1 MKDKNIIIFS
11 SIDWDGNWQI
21 HQKIA
26 LSLVKMGNKVLF
38 IENTGT
44 RNPKIKDYKRIQ
56 KRIKNWLNS
65 TQGFKDLQNNLTIFS
80 PIALPYPYL
89 KVSRMINRWFLGSP
103 LNKWIKITRFN
114 NPIIIVFL
122 CYIL

>member
-21 HQKIA
+21 HQKTA

-44 RNPKIKDYKRIQ
+44 RNPKLKDYKRIQ
-56 KRIKNWLNS
+56 NLVRVELEYL
-65 TQGFKDLQNNLTIFS
+65 FLYLQI
-80 PIALPYPYL
+80 
-89 KVSRMINRWFLGSP
+89 
-103 LNKWIKITRFN
+103 
-114 NPIIIVFL
+114 
-122 CYIL
+122 